1 MSSETINI
9 PDIETKPLAEIAA
22 YQATRLREALAYLS
36 LHSPYYRELLAKH
49 EIDIGQ
55 INTFADLTQ
64 IPTTSKETFA
74 TRNMDFLCV
83 PPDKIA
89 DYCTTSGTTGDAVT
103 IALTRADIERLA
115 YNEAISFACAD
126 GREGDIYQLMLTLD
140 RHFMAGMA
148 YYHGIQRL
156 GGATLRVGPGSP
168 QMQMDNILRFKP
180 ATLVA
185 VPSFLARLV
194 EYAQTQHIDLSATS
208 VRSAVCIGEPIRH
221 ADLTPNTLHRLIT
234 DTWPIRLYSTY
245 ASSEMQT
252 AFTECAHG
260 CGGHHHP
267 ELIIVEILDE
277 EGHQLPAGQPGEV
290 TITTLGVEGMPLLRY
305 RTGDICSYID
315 SPCACGRCT
324 LRLSPV
330 AGRLNQM
337 IKYKGTTIY
346 PPAIYD
352 ALSTVREIQDYIV
365 EVSQGATGTDE
376 ILIHISQ
383 SGNLDVTEQKIK
395 SALQAKL
402 RVIPSLR
409 FVSTGTIAEM
419 RPAHSR
425 KPLSIIFR

>member
-1 MSSETINI
+1 MNKM
-9 PDIETKPLAEIAA
+9 PDIEARSLAEIAA
-22 YQATRLREALAYLS
+22 YQATRLSEALQYLAQ
-36 LHSPYYRELLAKH
+36 HSPYYRELFAKH
-49 EIDIGQ
+49 EIDIAK
-55 INTFADLTQ
+55 INSISDLTQ
-64 IPTTSKETFA
+64 IPTTSKETFSK
-74 TRNMDFLCV
+74 RNNDFLCV
-83 PPDKIA
+83 PPNKIA

-103 IALTRADIERLA
+103 IALTSNDVERLA
-115 YNEAISFACAD
+115 YNEAISFECAD
-126 GREGDIYQLMLTLD
+126 GQAGDIYQLMLTLD

-148 YYHGIQRL
+148 YYLGIQRL
-156 GGATLRVGPGSP
+156 GASTVRVGPGSP
-168 QMQMDNILRFKP
+168 QMQLENILRFKP

-185 VPSFLARLV
+185 VPSFLAKLV
-194 EYAQTQHIDLSATS
+194 EYAKGQNIDVSTTS

-221 ADLTPNTLHRLIT
+221 ADLSPNTLHRLIT
-234 DTWPIRLYSTY
+234 DSWAIRLYSTY

-252 AFTECAHG
+252 AFTECTHG
-260 CGGHHHP
+260 AGGHHHP

-277 EGHQLPAGQPGEV
+277 TGHQLPAGQLGEV

-305 RTGDICSYID
+305 RTGDICSYTD
-315 SPCACGRCT
+315 SPCACGRST

-365 EVSQGATGTDE
+365 EVSQSATGTDE

-383 SGNLDVTEQKIK
+383 SGHLDVTEQKIK

-409 FVSTGTIAEM
+409 FVSTATIAEM

-425 KPLSIIFR
+425 KPLSILFR